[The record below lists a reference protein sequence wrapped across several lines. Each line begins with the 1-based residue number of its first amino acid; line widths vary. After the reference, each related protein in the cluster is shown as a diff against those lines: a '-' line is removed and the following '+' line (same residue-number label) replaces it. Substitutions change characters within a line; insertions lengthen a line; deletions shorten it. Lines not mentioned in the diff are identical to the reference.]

1 MGGGPVTAVVLV
13 DGEKIA
19 TQKLNNNRPDQFY
32 DEVHPLPE
40 KLTQGKERITVKFQA
55 HPGNTAG
62 GVFGVRTMRLK

>member
-1 MGGGPVTAVVLV
+1 MRVVLL

-19 TQKLNNNRPDQFY
+19 TQKLNNNRPDRFY

-55 HPGNTAG
+55 HPGSTAG
-62 GVFGVRTMRLK
+62 GVFGLRVLRGQ